1 MNITEK
7 LKWIMNNLEKKA
19 KNNEWSWS
27 NYSASIPD
35 LTTAYERNI
44 WGETSCA
51 NQLLAIKFSRLIDKY
66 TTYIFSLSI

>member
-1 MNITEK
+1 M
-7 LKWIMNNLEKKA
+7 EKKA

-35 LTTAYERNI
+35 LTTHAYERDI
-44 WGETSCA
+44 WRETSCA
-51 NQLLAIKFSRLIDKY
+51 SQPLDIKFSRLIDKY